1 MYNDKFVTQIVAVNN
16 KGVIGKDDQL
26 LWHNKED
33 LAHFKKTT
41 MWNTLIV
48 GRKTASTLPKAVS
61 VGRVLFEVSRSGL
74 SVDEAFEKASK
85 IANNDNIFVIGG
97 GQIYKETFKYTDYIL
112 LSRIDDNQDG
122 DTFYEVPEGFELTT
136 SHKYETFTLEIWS
149 KKREGV
155 SLATETD
162 ESCAITQDILTG
174 TFELTI

>member
-1 MYNDKFVTQIVAVNN
+1 MYKEKFVTQIVAVNN

-74 SVDEAFEKASK
+74 SLDDAFEKASK
-85 IANNDNIFVIGG
+85 IANNDLIYVIGG
-97 GQIYKETFKYTDYIL
+97 GQIYKESFKYTDYIL
-112 LSRIDDNQDG
+112 LSRIDDDQDG
-122 DTFYEVPEGFELTT
+122 DTFYQVPDDFDLST
-136 SHKYETFTLEIWS
+136 SHKYETYTLEIWA
-149 KKREGV
+149 KRREGAT
-155 SLATETD
+155 LATETD
-162 ESCAITQDILTG
+162 ESCMIDDGILTG